1 MFFSMKKLLILGIL
15 LFLGLSAQAQSTG
28 WKLLKEATGIKVY
41 AKTTEFHDNQN
52 DVHAEYVLLKFENTL
67 SEAATVQWK
76 TEVSYDGQ
84 CYNCNDDSAEHF
96 HELRLSPGEVR
107 TGQATLKQEDKALT
121 IFSRFLNLNKAE
133 LTNYNLTQFNV
144 KR

>member
-1 MFFSMKKLLILGIL
+1 MRKLLIFSIL
-15 LFLGLSAQAQSTG
+15 LCMSFAAQAQEDS
-28 WKLLKEATGIKVY
+28 WKLIEAHEGINVY
-41 AKTTEFHDNQN
+41 AKKVEFHDNQN
-52 DVHAEYVLLKFENTL
+52 DVHVEYVALRFKNTL
-67 SEAATVQWK
+67 SEAVTVQWK
-76 TEVSYDGQ
+76 TEVSYDDQ

-96 HELRLSPGEVR
+96 HELRLSPSEVR